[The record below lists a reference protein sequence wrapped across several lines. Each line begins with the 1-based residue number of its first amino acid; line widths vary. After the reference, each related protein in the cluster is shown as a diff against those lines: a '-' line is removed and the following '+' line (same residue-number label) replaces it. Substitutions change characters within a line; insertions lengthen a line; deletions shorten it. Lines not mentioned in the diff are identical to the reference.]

1 MSWSRSSLK
10 EQPHF
15 FAPIQSKE
23 SFLTELSTGT
33 VSTSPLPLTH
43 SVWGYGNRHSTEDI
57 KVKRKC
63 YVNNLLAA
71 RITNDHSPSSDTF
84 FSWFSCCETILLLLN
99 SRLLSPCLL
108 TSLLLDLGLLKPQ
121 SYDLKFSS
129 VSGVLDCFV
138 LFWHSSE
145 AYQVFLI
152 IYLSAQKKFLELHRK
167 LY

>member
-1 MSWSRSSLK
+1 MSWSQSSLK

-23 SFLTELSTGT
+23 SFLTKLSTGT

-43 SVWGYGNRHSTEDI
+43 SVWGYGNSHSTEDI
-57 KVKRKC
+57 QVVVKRKR

-71 RITNDHSPSSDTF
+71 WITNDHSPSSDTF

-99 SRLLSPCLL
+99 SQLLSLCLL

-121 SYDLKFSS
+121 SCDLSS
-129 VSGVLDCFV
+129 SLSQGFLTVLCYFGT
-138 LFWHSSE
+138 
-145 AYQVFLI
+145 QVKPIKSF
-152 IYLSAQKKFLELHRK
+152 
-167 LY
+167 